1 MLDDHAVEYGLDR
14 LSILGRELSN
24 DFELQL
30 EFVVGPA
37 IIGIEHEVIVIVP

>member
-1 MLDDHAVEYGLDR
+1 MLDDHAIEYGLDR

-24 DFELQL
+24 GFELQL